1 MRAFRLAP
9 AALLALPLLPLS
21 PVAMACGGFFC
32 ESVPIQQAAEQIVF
46 RQQGNRITAMVR
58 ILYSGEAERF
68 SWVIPVPNEPD
79 LSLGADV
86 TFPELEL
93 ATRPM
98 FDLERNGEDC
108 GFDAAD
114 GSTVAFPESVASATD
129 SDDGVTIVAEES
141 VGPFDTVTLRG
152 DTADALILWLEEND
166 YDLSENG
173 RDLIEPYVE
182 AGMLF
187 VGVKLSNG
195 ESTDAIQPLVMEYTS
210 EKPMIPI
217 RLTAV
222 AAEDDMG
229 VLVWV
234 VGEARAVPEN
244 YLHVTPNYARLNW
257 YTGTRNAY
265 SSYQTL
271 VTAAMN
277 EVEADGLTDNG
288 QGFATDFAG
297 TIDDDLRGRLNGSIG
312 QEERFRAELDALD
325 EFGGDAAD
333 FIAQALNGS
342 EEPSLRIGV
351 LQEAS
356 VLPLPEGRTPDLYF
370 DAQALRNFYTDEQLG
385 AARSTLRDRILERE
399 IEPLTTALGLFPEGA
414 YMTRLFTTLSAEEM
428 TEDPT
433 FGYNETMPDQ
443 PRLRRAVLD
452 ASCENGE
459 SAWTLTLDE
468 GTDRDGEV
476 VIRARQ
482 PVPFGVPAATDG
494 QPASFLQA
502 RTSAAAAAETIR
514 LASLGT
520 LDIAADGSVTST
532 GMTDG
537 SEVTDPNVDPAATP
551 TAPSTPS
558 SSSGSSGSSSSN
570 DGFLGLA
577 GPGAL
582 AILSLFAWRRRD
594 PRRSAPNRA

>member
-1 MRAFRLAP
+1 MRAIRLAP
-9 AALLALPLLPLS
+9 AALLALPLLPVS
-21 PVAMACGGFFC
+21 PVALACGGFFC

-46 RQQGNRITAMVR
+46 RQDGDRITAMVR

-79 LSLGADV
+79 LSLGADI

-108 GFDAAD
+108 GFGAAD
-114 GSTVAFPESVASATD
+114 GGAGGVSESVATTAD
-129 SDDGVTIVAEES
+129 GDDGVTIVAEES

-187 VGVKLSNG
+187 VGVKLRNG
-195 ESTDAIQPLVMEYTS
+195 ESTDSIQPLVMEYS
-210 EKPMIPI
+210 SAAPMIPI

-234 VGEARAVPEN
+234 VADARAVPEN

-271 VTAAMN
+271 ITAAMD
-277 EVEADGLTDNG
+277 EVEDDGMTDNG

-297 TIDDDLRGRLNGSIG
+297 AIDEDLRGQLFGSID
-312 QEERFRAELDALD
+312 QERRLRAELDALD
-325 EFGGDAAD
+325 ALGGDAAD
-333 FIAQALNGS
+333 FIAQAISGS
-342 EEPSLRIGV
+342 VDPRLRIGV
-351 LQEAS
+351 LQGER
-356 VLPLPEGRTPDLYF
+356 VLPLPDGRTPDLYF
-370 DAQALRNFYTDEQLG
+370 DAQGLRNFYTDEQLG
-385 AARSTLRDRILERE
+385 AARATLRERILERE
-399 IEPLTTALGLFPEGA
+399 IEPLTTALELFPEGA
-414 YMTRLFTTLSAEEM
+414 YMTRLFTTLSADEM
-428 TEDPT
+428 TADPT
-433 FGYNETMPDQ
+433 FGYNDTMPDQ

-459 SAWTLTLDE
+459 SAWTLTLAG

-482 PVPFGVPAATDG
+482 PVPFSVPVATDG

-502 RTSAAAAAETIR
+502 RTSAAAPPETIR

-520 LDIAADGSVTST
+520 LDIAADGSVTTTPMPDESGRDET
-532 GMTDG
+532 GPDD
-537 SEVTDPNVDPAATP
+537 SEVTDSPVEPASPPSVTP
-551 TAPSTPS
+551 A
-558 SSSGSSGSSSSN
+558 SSSGN

-577 GPGAL
+577 GPATL
-582 AILSLFAWRRRD
+582 TFLSLFAWRRRAA
-594 PRRSAPNRA
+594 RRTTPD